1 MIGADP
7 VKLQVISRRLRAMDC
22 NKDNDND
29 MTNSYEMGFT
39 LYPVKQAVR
48 KQ

>member
-22 NKDNDND
+22 NEDNDID
-29 MTNSYEMGFT
+29 QQ
-39 LYPVKQAVR
+39 L
-48 KQ
+48 